1 MYNCLI
7 KKKVFFAVLISFFC
21 IGNSAFCFDLADEI
35 SATFQKYF
43 KWWYSESYLETPY
56 ASVYSK
62 DPFKESFEDIENMS
76 MQLKIAWAE
85 YVENLLKEE
94 GCSLSQKKIWSI
106 LYYYVP
112 EFKTDLVRTMKVWLW
127 DYNSRNYSFDE
138 NTVLKYCNEYF
149 NCSKSK
155 GMTISE
161 IMENA
166 SDFRPVTP
174 DTSPNVEQKC
184 KEFFQENYSRG
195 QDAQWKKQSL
205 QVSHLWTDKY
215 RNSTTDDSPYDIMT
229 DIWNVWKL
237 LYTDAERPITPVFY
251 NLPMFS
257 NSKDSLEDHKENG
270 WSSYAKNG
278 ENDWKTWSNWNV
290 WWSSVNP
297 LPLPLPRWSEWPSME
312 WWYDSMADWLQSSR
326 FKDSPSLWNACDENE
341 WDSDDVEGEESDGS
355 TPPAA
360 VNLSDISVEEFEEV
374 VDYMKWAVDKYT
386 SLSEEKKAEI
396 AAKAWDTSR
405 FVWDVT
411 PSQLDK
417 TAEDIKNCWES
428 CEWLRIDQKAS
439 CMIMCTCWE
448 IESSIF
454 DPDETPWLW
463 PIFRIRFCAVP
474 AVDTRFSIWWR
485 KMYSI
490 EEWVKEIYGVVD
502 KLSREWRLWMW
513 TQQYNFLDSSTKK
526 MKVADT
532 VAFTISIEFED
543 ISDKF
548 SKRSEQFK
556 KMEIKRENENLQKGF
571 DIYNNLENPV
581 SKNRYRVIGKQWE
594 ETDDITTQ
602 WNPQWTKQSQS
613 NLSVSS
619 SSVVNSNSD
628 SRASHEFSKS
638 QLLDKWLDQQGNLWI
653 SIEGYIIAL
662 TEDTIGLDSKKD
674 KR

>member
-1 MYNCLI
+1 M
-7 KKKVFFAVLISFFC
+7 
-21 IGNSAFCFDLADEI
+21 GNNAFCFDLADEI
-35 SATFQKYF
+35 SAAFQKYYR
-43 KWWYSESYLETPY
+43 WWYSESYLETPY
-56 ASVYSK
+56 VSVYSK

-106 LYYYVP
+106 LYYFVP
-112 EFKTDLVRTMKVWLW
+112 EFKTDLVRTMKIWLW
-127 DYNSRNYSFDE
+127 DYNSRNYTFDE
-138 NTVLKYCNEYF
+138 KEVLKYCNEYF

-155 GMTISE
+155 WMTISE
-161 IMENA
+161 ILDNA
-166 SDFRPVTP
+166 SNFKPVTS
-174 DTSPNVEQKC
+174 DTAADVKTNC
-184 KEFFQENYSRG
+184 KEFFQANYSRG
-195 QDAQWKKQSL
+195 QDAQWKKQNL

-215 RNSTTDDSPYDIMT
+215 WNSTTDDSPYDIMT
-229 DIWNVWKL
+229 DLWNIWKL
-237 LYTDAERPITPVFY
+237 LYTDAEHPITPVFY

-270 WSSYAKNG
+270 WSSYAKND
-278 ENDWKTWSNWNV
+278 ENDWKTRSNGWNV

-312 WWYDSMADWLQSSR
+312 GWYDEMTDWLQSSKL
-326 FKDSPSLWNACDENE
+326 KDSSSLWNSCDEDGEE
-341 WDSDDVEGEESDGS
+341 WSNDVEGENSDGS
-355 TPPAA
+355 TPSAA
-360 VNLSDISVEEFEEV
+360 VNLSDISAEEFQDV
-374 VDYMKWAVDKYT
+374 VDYMKWAVDKYA
-386 SLSEEKKAEI
+386 SLSEEQKLEM
-396 AAKAWDTSR
+396 AAKAWDTGR

-411 PSQLDK
+411 PSQLDE
-417 TAEDIKNCWES
+417 TAEEIKECWES

-454 DPDETPWLW
+454 DPEETPWLW

-474 AVDTRFSIWWR
+474 SVDTKFSIWWR
-485 KMYSI
+485 KIYSI

-526 MKVADT
+526 MKVSDT

-548 SKRSEQFK
+548 SKRSEQFR
-556 KMEIKRENENLQKGF
+556 KMEIKRENEGLQSSFG
-571 DIYNNLENPV
+571 IRNNLENPV
-581 SKNRYRVIGKQWE
+581 KKNNYRVVGKQWE

-613 NLSVSS
+613 NLSVSA

-628 SRASHEFSKS
+628 SRASHEFNKS
-638 QLLDKWLDQQGNLWI
+638 QLLDKWLDQQGNLWK
-653 SIEGYIIAL
+653 SIDGYIKAL

-674 KR
+674 KK